1 MKTFKLLIAF
11 LATVTFTISCSKDDE
26 NAPTNTPVN
35 YPEENPY
42 QSFLDNSG
50 INDNYTN
57 NGSGYHEA
65 GLKFRPKVNGKLTKL
80 FIKLPIDKTDLKV
93 TVWDVSSQAV
103 LRTETIESVT
113 ANVEASMSI
122 TPLSLEKNKEYI
134 VSFNTNIW
142 YQRNN
147 TDSSIPYPITI
158 GNIVYTGFQSI
169 PTLSQSYPSTSHPA
183 AIAGDVS
190 FTFQRTE

>member
-1 MKTFKLLIAF
+1 MKTLKLFIAF
-11 LATVTFTISCSKDDE
+11 LSILFVTTSCSKDDE
-26 NAPTNTPVN
+26 NTTTNSPTN

-42 QSFLDNSG
+42 QTFLNSSG
-50 INDNYTN
+50 IDDNYN
-57 NGSGYHEA
+57 SGSGYHEA
-65 GLKFRPKVNGKLTKL
+65 GLKFKPSVNGKINKL
-80 FIKLPIDKTDLKV
+80 FIKLPANKTDLRI

-103 LRTETIESVT
+103 LRTETIESIT
-113 ANVEASMSI
+113 AGVEASKSI

-134 VSFNTNIW
+134 VSFNSNSW

-147 TDSSIPYPITI
+147 TDSNIPYPITI
-158 GNIVYTGFQSI
+158 GSIVYTGFQSI
-169 PTLSQSYPSTSHPA
+169 PTTSQSYPSDSHPT